1 MENQVID
8 QLRKSQDPWV
18 RLGVL
23 RDFDGLDYDDPLCH
37 AARAEFV
44 SHPLVQRLFNEL
56 MEWPGVVLSSHKS
69 SSQLYHKMAFLA
81 ETGLTVEDGPLAI
94 IVEKVLADMT
104 DQGIP
109 QLTSSISAAHG
120 GTGQPLRAW
129 ALCDAP
135 LQLWTLL
142 KMKAPR
148 QDRLVSAARQL
159 AGLCRDNG
167 WPCVVSPELYPFRGP
182 GKASDPCPYATLLMT
197 KLLLLPETG
206 MNASR
211 EVAIGASVLLDL
223 WQDSLNR
230 HPYMFYMGNDF
241 RKLKAPFIWYD
252 LLHVM
257 DVLSQIP
264 DAVKDS
270 RFAEMTAL
278 LSGKVGSDRYYT
290 VDSIYR
296 AWEGWD
302 FGQKKVPSEWLTF
315 LVYRILARSF
325 NRY

>member
-1 MENQVID
+1 MID
-8 QLRKSQDPWV
+8 QLRLSHDPWV

-23 RDFDGLDYDDPLCH
+23 RDFDGLEQDDPLCR
-37 AARAEFV
+37 AARAEIV
-44 SHPLVQRLFNEL
+44 GHPLVQQLFEDL
-56 MEWPGVVLSSHKS
+56 MDWPGVVLSSHKS
-69 SSQLYHKMAFLA
+69 ASQLYHKMAFLA
-81 ETGLTVEDGPLAI
+81 EVGLTVDDGPLTTI
-94 IVEKVLADMT
+94 MEKVLADLSVH
-104 DQGIP
+104 GIP

-120 GTGQPLRAW
+120 GSGQPLRAW

-142 KMKAPR
+142 KMKAPQ
-148 QDRLVSAARQL
+148 QDLLVSAARQL

-167 WPCVVSPELYPFRGP
+167 WPCVVSPELHPFRGP

-206 MNASR
+206 MKASR
-211 EVAIGASVLLDL
+211 EAAVGSKVLLDL
-223 WQDSLNR
+223 WQDSLHR

-257 DVLSQIP
+257 DVLSQTP
-264 DAVKDS
+264 DTLKDP
-270 RFAEMTAL
+270 RFVEMITL
-278 LSGKVGSDRYYT
+278 LSHKTGAEGMISPESVWK
-290 VDSIYR
+290 

-302 FGQKKVPSEWLTF
+302 FGQKKAPSEWLTF
-315 LVYRILARSF
+315 LVCRILARQV
-325 NRY
+325 